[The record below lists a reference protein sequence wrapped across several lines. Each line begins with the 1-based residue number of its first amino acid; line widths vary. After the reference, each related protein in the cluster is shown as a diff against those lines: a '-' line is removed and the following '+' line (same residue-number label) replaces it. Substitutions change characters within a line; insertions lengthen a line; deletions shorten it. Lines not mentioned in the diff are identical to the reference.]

1 MTKLRTKELCLTI
14 GETWISN
21 HLSINFESGQ
31 NWAIL
36 GPNGSGKTTLLMTL
50 AGLHSAQKGQVRLND
65 QAIAHLPI
73 RERARQLGIL
83 FQGTD
88 DTFPSTV
95 IDTVMM
101 GRHPHINPWR
111 WEDQDDRDLATASLA
126 AVGLEKFKQR
136 QLDTLSGGERRRVA
150 IACLLTQDPPVCLL
164 DEPTNHLD
172 IRHQLDVL
180 AHFSTRSQQP
190 GHLNIM
196 VLHDVNLALRYCS
209 HAMLLYGHGVIE
221 HGPLAKVISTA
232 RLEKLYQ
239 CPIRKLQDSN
249 GTAYLPAT

>member
-1 MTKLRTKELCLTI
+1 MPTI
-14 GETWISN
+14 GLN
-21 HLSINFESGQ
+21 ALSIFIGDTRVCEQLQLTMDSGQ

-50 AGLHSAQKGQVRLND
+50 AGLLPAQKGCILLDNQPLSSLSGRD
-65 QAIAHLPI
+65 
-73 RERARQLGIL
+73 RARRLGIL
-83 FQGTD
+83 FQGSD
-88 DTFPSTV
+88 DAFPSTV
-95 IDTVMM
+95 LNSVMM

-111 WEDQDDRDLATASLA
+111 WENQDDLDLATASLA
-126 AVGLEKFKQR
+126 TVGLTGFEQR

-172 IRHQLDVL
+172 MRHQLDTL
-180 AHFSTRSQQP
+180 AHFAVRSQQP

-196 VLHDVNLALRYCS
+196 VLHDVNLALCYCS
-209 HAMLLYGHGVIE
+209 HAMLLYGDGIVE
-221 HGPLAKVISTA
+221 HGPITEVINTT

-239 CPIRKLQDSN
+239 CPIRRLQDNN
-249 GTAYLPAT
+249 GTAYLPM